1 MRFLSFAI
9 VSNFLLFFL
18 ISSLDFH
25 QQNLKDD
32 LNSYLTIS
40 RKGSQEKK
48 ISINIIVVEKG
59 AYKLIYK
66 DNGPGL
72 KKGID
77 FETAT
82 SLGLDLIKGLSGQI
96 DGKATYAYEN
106 GSVFTIF
113 FKDLE
118 ARNK

>member
-1 MRFLSFAI
+1 VAFTI
-9 VSNFLLFFL
+9 ENKEVFFDIDTAVPLGL
-18 ISSLDFH
+18 IINELIT
-25 QQNLKDD
+25 
-32 LNSYLTIS
+32 NSYKYFK
-40 RKGSQEKK
+40 KGTQEKK

-77 FETAT
+77 FDTAT